1 MAWEV
6 LSVRPDLHDALL
18 EGGALQELRDDGH
31 GGDVDESTWGGGE
44 GWRSGGRKEWRRRG
58 VASVEEGGVVS
69 VEEERS
75 GKYGGVEEGRS
86 VTSSEGED

>member
-31 GGDVDESTWGGGE
+31 GGDVDESTWGGGY
-44 GWRSGGRKEWRRRG
+44 GWRSGGRKE
-58 VASVEEGGVVS
+58 
-69 VEEERS
+69 
-75 GKYGGVEEGRS
+75 
-86 VTSSEGED
+86 

>member
-18 EGGALQELRDDGH
+18 EGGALQELGDDGH

-44 GWRSGGRKEWRRRG
+44 GWRSGGVEEWRKEG
-58 VASVEEGGVVS
+58 

-75 GKYGGVEEGRS
+75 GKCGGGRS
-86 VTSSEGED
+86 GKCGGGEEW